1 MTPSTPSTAFT
12 RKTVIHLPDR
22 HPARG
27 WNTQPCTVSYSL
39 ACRDGWGNQ
48 VYDRLI
54 DWART
59 HGLIV
64 DDKED
69 EEVDPP
75 GWDGLM
81 ALVPPARR
89 LEAARTAFD
98 DPDAVVID
106 NPVMLV
112 WSTNVRGGE
121 TLRDD
126 GTVILEDFCNPVEDY
141 TVHLEVLDPEGLG
154 VDDPVNW
161 RAWNEPASG
170 PWLGLCDGFTVDPS
184 DDNPIGPTDSDAF
197 DDAEDRL
204 LAKAGIDRSHVWDV
218 STPW

>member
-1 MTPSTPSTAFT
+1 MATSTPSAAVTG
-12 RKTVIHLPDR
+12 KTVIHLPNH
-22 HPARG
+22 HPESDPGA
-27 WNTQPCTVSYSL
+27 VSYSL
-39 ACRDGWGNQ
+39 ACRDGWGCR

-59 HGLIV
+59 HNLIV
-64 DDKED
+64 EGEED
-69 EEVDPP
+69 EEIDLP

-81 ALVPPARR
+81 ALVPPACR
-89 LEAARTAFD
+89 LEAVRAAFD

-106 NPVMLV
+106 NPVRLV
-112 WSTNVRGGE
+112 WSTNIRGGE

-126 GTVILEDFCNPVEDY
+126 GAVILDDFCNPVKDY
-141 TVHLEVLDPEGLG
+141 TVHLEVLDPEALG
-154 VDDPVNW
+154 VDDPVDW
-161 RAWNEPASG
+161 RAWNEPTSG

-184 DDNPIGPTDSDAF
+184 DDNPSDPTDSDAF

-204 LAKAGIDRSHVWDV
+204 LAKAGINRSHVWGV

>member
-1 MTPSTPSTAFT
+1 MTPSTPSTAVT
-12 RKTVIHLPDR
+12 GKTVIHLPDR
-22 HPARG
+22 HPAWG
-27 WNTQPCTVSYSL
+27 WNAQPCTVSYSL
-39 ACRDGWGNQ
+39 ACRDGWGDQ
-48 VYDRLI
+48 VYDRLL
-54 DWART
+54 DWARI

-69 EEVDPP
+69 EEVDIP

-89 LEAARTAFD
+89 LEAIRAAFD

-126 GTVILEDFCNPVEDY
+126 GAVILEDWCNPVEDY

-154 VDDPVNW
+154 VDDPANW
-161 RAWNEPASG
+161 RAWNKPISG
-170 PWLGLCDGFTVDPS
+170 PWRGLYDGFT
-184 DDNPIGPTDSDAF
+184 DDEPADPTDGDPF
-197 DDAEDRL
+197 EEAENRL